1 VLTQL
6 EIKRRGMCLEK
17 NVIILQV
24 DAHTT
29 QPWFSVLRMLG
40 FEIATSPVM
49 LREESSLFS
58 SMAFSSD
65 LTSNALP

>member
-1 VLTQL
+1 MLTQL

-29 QPWFSVLRMLG
+29 RPWFSVLRMLG